1 MYLNI
6 SQLCPH
12 GGSDRVWTRY
22 TDLAARQNK
31 GHVDIRARELA
42 SKTSCNIVLKTRQAR
57 GSLALQAVG
66 DFFYTKLTVV
76 SQPGRKAGNRCFLCK
91 RSRCITGR
99 FARFYGLS
107 PFVFPPSVS
116 CAWTV
121 SFWLFFFPINESCY
135 LSLSFS
141 YIFPQIFFFYLLF
154 FEMETFIKNV
164 LIK

>member
-31 GHVDIRARELA
+31 GHVDIRAREFA

-121 SFWLFFFPINESCY
+121 SFWLFFFSYKWIM
-135 LSLSFS
+135 LSFPL
-141 YIFPQIFFFYLLF
+141 IFVHFSTDFFFTFYSLKWKHLLK
-154 FEMETFIKNV
+154 MY
-164 LIK
+164 